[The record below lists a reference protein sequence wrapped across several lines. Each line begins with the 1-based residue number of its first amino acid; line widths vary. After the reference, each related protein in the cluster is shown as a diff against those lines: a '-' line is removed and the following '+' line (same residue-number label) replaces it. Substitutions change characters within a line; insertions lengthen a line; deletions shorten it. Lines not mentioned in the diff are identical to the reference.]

1 MVMVERVYTLGHSN
15 RSLKEFINIIQHYS
29 IQILFDVR
37 RFPSSRFSPH
47 FSYNNLL
54 KTLEKLNIDYVWIKE
69 LGGFRKFGK
78 DVEDIGIG
86 RSIKSEGFR
95 AYATYLATNNG
106 SKRALA
112 KLASIAEQ
120 KTTVIMCR
128 ERFPWRCHRRFI
140 SDYLFSREFQVIH
153 IIDVGRE
160 IKHKLP
166 RYACLHDGEV
176 FYL

>member
-1 MVMVERVYTLGHSN
+1 MVEQIYTLGHSN
-15 RSLKEFINIIQHYS
+15 RGLEEFIDIIQHYS
-29 IQILFDVR
+29 IQILLDVR
-37 RFPSSRFSPH
+37 RFPSSRLSPH
-47 FSYNNLL
+47 FSYDNLL
-54 KTLEKLNIDYVWIKE
+54 KTLRELNIDYVWIKE
-69 LGGFRKFGK
+69 LGGFRKFGE
-78 DVEDIGIG
+78 DVEDIGIC

-106 SKRALA
+106 AKQALA

-120 KTTVIMCR
+120 KITVIMCR

-160 IKHKLP
+160 IIHKLP
-166 RYACLHDGEV
+166 RYACLCDGEV
-176 FYL
+176 VYL